1 MVVADERHRR
11 GVLAALRA
19 SDFDWVRALARGQ
32 LIELDGDVILSTL
45 MRDGLSRSLPD
56 DATFRRVLGRAI
68 DRTGY
73 KTLYSGLRIYGQMVD
88 VLAQAGN
95 DKAAVRL
102 EELWNDLARTHR
114 FQLYCGYS
122 LAAFQRAKDGAAFRR
137 VCSAH
142 SRVVPSESFNELC
155 QLDEQ
160 ARVIA
165 GLQQRAHALD
175 REAAERVRLER
186 ALGEEQ
192 ERLREANRRKDEF
205 ISLLSHELR
214 NPLAP
219 ILTSLDVMDV
229 RGDPSSRREREII
242 RRQARH
248 MAAIIENLLDV
259 SHVASSKDPPRHGTV
274 ARPRVPK
281 QTVIA
286 PDSQQTT
293 KEPTSPQRILVVDD
307 NRDGAFTLAELLGR
321 LGCEVK
327 VAHDGPSALEIASAF
342 LPAAAFVDIG
352 LPGMDGYALATRLRE
367 LPQAKTLRLIAVTG
381 YSQAT
386 DRAKGVLAGFD
397 AYVIKPL
404 SLDTVRSMLD
414 GTIALVSR

>member
-45 MRDGLSRSLPD
+45 MRGGLSSSLPD

-68 DRTGY
+68 DRTGP
-73 KTLYSGLRIYGQMVD
+73 KTLYRGLRIYGQMVD
-88 VLAQAGN
+88 VLAQVGN
-95 DKAAVRL
+95 DRAAVRM

-137 VCSAH
+137 ICSAH

-165 GLQQRAHALD
+165 GLQQRSCALD
-175 REAAERVRLER
+175 REAAERQRLEL
-186 ALGEEQ
+186 ALREEQ
-192 ERLREANRRKDEF
+192 ERLRDANRRKDEF

-229 RGDPSSRREREII
+229 RGDTSSLREREII

-248 MAAIIENLLDV
+248 MAALIEDFLDV
-259 SHVASSKDPPRHGTV
+259 SRGDRPRRGT
-274 ARPRVPK
+274 APRPRVTK

-286 PDSQQTT
+286 PDSQQAAEQPGT
-293 KEPTSPQRILVVDD
+293 PQRILVVDD
-307 NRDGAFTLAELLGR
+307 NRDGAFTLAELLGQ
-321 LGCEVK
+321 LGCEVQ
-327 VAHDGPSALEIASAF
+327 VAHDGPYALEIASAF
-342 LPAAAFVDIG
+342 LPAAAFIDIG
-352 LPGMDGYALATRLRE
+352 LPGMDGYALATRLRGP
-367 LPQAKTLRLIAVTG
+367 PQAKALRLIAVTG

-397 AYVIKPL
+397 AYVVKPL

-414 GTIALVSR
+414 GTIALALG